1 MDKPNDLEGIN
12 LPWEKKKT
20 RRLVSPSEIVTV
32 LLGDVTRCL
41 AFSLFSRNEARPPH
55 SSGHAE
61 LQRDLAPLGRG

>member
-12 LPWEKKKT
+12 LPWGKKKN